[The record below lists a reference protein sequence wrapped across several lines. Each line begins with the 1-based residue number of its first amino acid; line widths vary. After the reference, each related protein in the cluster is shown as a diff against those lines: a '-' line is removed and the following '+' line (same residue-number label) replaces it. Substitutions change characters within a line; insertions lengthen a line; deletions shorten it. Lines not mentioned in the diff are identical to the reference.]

1 MTNAEKFKD
10 MFGLYATELW
20 AMTESEF
27 LNWLNAESTNNTD
40 RNEET

>member
-20 AMTESEF
+20 SMTEAEF
-27 LNWLNAESTNNTD
+27 LNWLNAESTHNKD
-40 RNEET
+40 SKEET